1 MASSLTDRIKR
12 AWNVFRSGEDDWWKG
27 IGAAS
32 SIPRDRV
39 RLNIRNERTIIAGI
53 YTRIGIDVAAV
64 KIHHVRKDING
75 RYTETIDSALDQRL
89 NLAANSDQ
97 TGRAFIQDA
106 AMSLFD
112 EGCIAIVPVETSS
125 NPARSGSYDILSLR
139 VGRIV
144 EWFPAHV
151 RVDIYNEWTGEREQV
166 ILKKSEVAIVQNPLY
181 SVMNEPNSTLQ
192 RLNAKLALLDKVD
205 EQSGAQKLDLIIQLP
220 YTIKSEARRAQAE
233 KRRKEIEVQLAES
246 KYGIAYADGTERI
259 TQLNRPVENNL
270 LEQVKELTESLYNQ
284 LGLTKEVFDGTADD
298 KAMLNYYNRTVEPV
312 VAAICNAMEWKFL
325 TKTARTQGQGIMYFN
340 DPFRLVPVSDL
351 AEIADKLTRNEILSS
366 NEVRALM
373 GYRPYDD
380 PRADELRNKNLNE
393 SNSPDQYFEPAEEAP
408 YDEELPYDEEVPY
421 DQEPMDEPLF

>member
-1 MASSLTDRIKR
+1 MASSLTDRIKK
-12 AWNVFRSGEDDWWKG
+12 AWNVFRNDEDVWWPSY
-27 IGAAS
+27 GAAS

-39 RLNIRNERTIIAGI
+39 RLSVRNERTIIAGI
-53 YTRIGIDVAAV
+53 YNRIGIDVAAV

-75 RYTETIDSALDQRL
+75 RYTETIDSALEQRL
-89 NLAANSDQ
+89 NLSANCDQ
-97 TGRAFIQDA
+97 TGRALIQDVV
-106 AMSLFD
+106 MSLFD
-112 EGCIAIVPVETSS
+112 EGCVAIVPVETSS
-125 NPARSGSYDILSLR
+125 DPAQTGSYDILSLR
-139 VGRIV
+139 VGRIT

-151 RVDIYNEWTGEREQV
+151 RVDIYNEWVGERQQV
-166 ILKKSEVAIVQNPLY
+166 VLKKSDVAIVQNPLY

-192 RLNAKLALLDKVD
+192 RLNTKLALLDKVD
-205 EQSGAQKLDLIIQLP
+205 EQTGAQKLDLIIQLP
-220 YTIKSEARRAQAE
+220 YTIKSKARRAEAE

-246 KYGIAYADGTERI
+246 KYGIAYADGTERV

-270 LEQVKELTESLYNQ
+270 LEQVKSLTDDLYSQ
-284 LGLTKEVFDGTADD
+284 LGLTKEVFNGTADE
-298 KAMLNYYNRTVEPV
+298 KAMLNYYNRTIEPV

-351 AEIADKLTRNEILSS
+351 AEIADKLTRNEVLSS

-393 SNSPDQYFEPAEEAP
+393 TNSPDQDFEPAEEEG
-408 YDEELPYDEEVPY
+408 YYEE
-421 DQEPMDEPLF
+421 EPGYEDEPLF